1 MKDRSCGCQVAEPP
15 PALLMFAC
23 GASSRPKMSPRS
35 LLGAESVEND
45 TSCWFVSLPARACR
59 FAGYLMV
66 RMPCSCGCHGGRTAA
81 CRAHVRV
88 WCVQ

>member
-45 TSCWFVSLPARACR
+45 ASCRFVSLPARACR
-59 FAGYLMV
+59 FALLRAIWWCACLAPQRPISPGQAGF
-66 RMPCSCGCHGGRTAA
+66 SCT
-81 CRAHVRV
+81 VP
-88 WCVQ
+88 